1 MFDDI
6 EKLLILQD
14 RDRKLAKMRE
24 EMESIEPQ
32 RQQFRARLASARSA
46 AETGRNQLMQLESER
61 KRIELDVESRKQQI
75 LKYSNQQLQTRKNEE
90 YRALANEIETCKKEI
105 VHLEDGEIEI
115 MEKTEAVQKQ
125 LEQAQ
130 KSQNEVTRLVEEQI
144 SNLTHCEQNLKKEFQ
159 SIESERAGLAAAVA
173 ENVLPRYERL
183 IKNKSGDVVVG
194 INHGVCGGCHMKVP
208 TQILVQCKAQQE
220 VIGCPNC
227 GRLLYYTRDM
237 DLTAKD

>member
-1 MFDDI
+1 MFDAI

-46 AETGRNQLMQLESER
+46 AETGRNQSMQLESER

-75 LKYSNQQLQTRKNEE
+75 LKYSQQQLQTRKNEE
-90 YRALANEIETCKKEI
+90 YRALANEIETCKQEI
-105 VHLEDGEIEI
+105 VHLEDQEIEI

-130 KSQNEVTRLVEEQI
+130 KSQNEVARLVEEQI
-144 SNLTHCEQNLKKEFQ
+144 SNLTQCEQNLKRDFQ
-159 SIESERAGLAAAVA
+159 SIESERAGLAAAVD
-173 ENVLPRYERL
+173 ENVLARYERL